1 MFEEHNI
8 MSTDIIP
15 ALIRRLKGVPI
26 MNNKYQRTIYACF
39 LGYIVQAIVNNFV
52 PLLFLTFENTYQ
64 IPLSKIT
71 LLITFNFGIQLLVD
85 LLSAGFVDKI
95 GYRICTVSA
104 HIFTALGL
112 LGLAILPELLP
123 NAYIGL
129 LISVTIYA
137 LGGGLLEVLV
147 SPIVESCPTKNK
159 EKTMSLLHSF
169 YCWGHVGV
177 VLFSTLFF
185 KIFGIDNWKILTCI
199 WIIIPIAN
207 AFFFSRVPLAPLIKE
222 GEAGLSM
229 PALFKNKVFW
239 LLMLMMLCAG
249 ASEQAVSQWASTFAE
264 RGLGVSKT
272 VGDLAGPMTFAIL
285 MGSARAFYGKF
296 GDRINLDKFMIGSGI
311 LCTLSYLCISLSPSP
326 FFSLVGCGICGLSV
340 GIMWPGSFS
349 KASAAI
355 KNGGTA
361 MFALLAL
368 AGDLGCSGGP
378 SLVGYISSMAS
389 DNLKQGIL
397 AAIIFPVLLI
407 AGILLLKK
415 PDRSAQ
421 KQKIKEA

>member
-1 MFEEHNI
+1 M
-8 MSTDIIP
+8 D
-15 ALIRRLKGVPI
+15 
-26 MNNKYQRTIYACF
+26 NKYQKTIYACF

-52 PLLFLTFENTYQ
+52 PLLFLTFESTYN

-95 GYRICTVSA
+95 GYRVCAVAA
-104 HIFTALGL
+104 HIFSALGL
-112 LGLAILPELLP
+112 LGLSVLPEILPD
-123 NAYIGL
+123 AYIGL

-147 SPIVESCPTKNK
+147 SPIVESCPSKNK

-199 WIIIPIAN
+199 WIIIPLAN
-207 AFFFSRVPLAPLIKE
+207 AFLFTRVPLAPLVKD
-222 GEAGLSM
+222 GETGLSM
-229 PALFKNKVFW
+229 PALFKNRIFW

-264 RGLGVSKT
+264 RGLGVGKT
-272 VGDLAGPMTFAIL
+272 IGDLAGPMTFAIL

-296 GDRINLDKFMIGSGI
+296 GDRINLDKFMIGSGV
-311 LCTLSYLCISLSPSP
+311 LCIASYLCISLSPSP
-326 FFSLVGCGICGLSV
+326 FLSLVGCGVCGLSV

-355 KNGGTA
+355 RNGGTA

-378 SLVGYISSMAS
+378 SLVGYISSIAS
-389 DNLKQGIL
+389 DNLKKGIL
-397 AAIIFPVLLI
+397 AAIIFPFMLI
-407 AGILLLKK
+407 VGILLLKK
-415 PDRSAQ
+415 PKASA
-421 KQKIKEA
+421 KN